1 MIGKL
6 KRDLQQLDDLEMSQH
21 LLALGE
27 VLCRI
32 TWETLERTPIPFCN
46 WVHPY
51 QPGDEVWVKDWKKEP
66 LQPVWTGLTWSSWQ
80 PLLLLK
86 LQASSL
92 ASTTPESRRQWLPAV
107 RTPGK
112 QFGTPKIPLRS
123 GSKNNSRQPR
133 RTLSPAVVTPEAD
146 SSKDSRS
153 LRILQPCSSH
163 TPAAGWSMHGGSLR
177 IRLSRYQWIFIVS
190 TGLYP

>member
-6 KRDLQQLDDLEMSQH
+6 KGDPQQLADLEMSRH
-21 LLALGE
+21 LQALGK
-27 VLCRI
+27 VFHHI
-32 TWETLERTPIPFCN
+32 TQEILERPPILLGN

-112 QFGTPKIPLRS
+112 QFRTPKTSSRS
-123 GSKNNSRQPR
+123 DSKDNSSHPR
-133 RTLSPAVVTPEAD
+133 RTLSPALATLEAD
-146 SSKDSRS
+146 
-153 LRILQPCSSH
+153 
-163 TPAAGWSMHGGSLR
+163 
-177 IRLSRYQWIFIVS
+177 
-190 TGLYP
+190 